1 MNVLDVWNSSRDF
14 ERDTKIMYEFPAP
27 DPAKEA
33 NLGLVLEVFRL
44 THSVLTTRDDV
55 DRFSHI

>member
-1 MNVLDVWNSSRDF
+1 
-14 ERDTKIMYEFPAP
+14 MYEFPAP